1 MPGFNIHLAIGKRYI
16 EKQNKLKIEENKI
29 KNEKAFYD
37 GLVAPDLVTDKAI
50 SHYTTEKDNSDL
62 EKYLAGKVRLDLYL
76 KDNKIETDFEKG
88 VFLHL
93 LTDYLFFNK
102 FFEKEYIR
110 NVLYQEFVRD
120 LYYTYEETNSYLDNK
135 YGIDLSM
142 YGDKLKKNI
151 EKSKKEKKI
160 DEDETSEK
168 KMIFTEENIDKF
180 IEDVSSID
188 LSKVVVEIKNK
199 Q

>member
-110 NVLYQEFVRD
+110 NVKYKDFVRD

-135 YGIDLSM
+135 YNIDLSM